1 MVLVEYI
8 KIGDLFTKA
17 NALFLIRSTSFFCCK
32 LKPDLIKMRDM
43 YANSQM
49 QLQFTQNKSEARE
62 TVFLAQRL
70 G

>member
-17 NALFLIRSTSFFCCK
+17 NALFLIRSTSFFCYK

-43 YANSQM
+43 YANSPSTFDI
-49 QLQFTQNKSEARE
+49 LI
-62 TVFLAQRL
+62 
-70 G
+70 